1 MDWKNIDP
9 AMVSKTV
16 KDPENYTW
24 YDPKEAPFCVTGL
37 NWFEQEKLY
46 RRFPLD
52 KQPMLEE
59 VAPGVAFLGVDP
71 TGGQVH
77 FKTDADQ
84 IVIAATLTGAQS
96 MDHFCATGQCGIDLY
111 LKHPWDDTFKFEQV
125 TRFNHTADKYVCKMI
140 RNGNREM
147 KEAILNLPL
156 YIGLETLLIGLPK
169 DAKVEAAEPFAN
181 ENPIVFYGTSVT
193 QGGCASRPGMLYT
206 NILSRWMNREF
217 MNFGFSGSG
226 KGEPEVVELIAQV
239 KDPAM
244 IVINYEANAGDGLFD
259 SLDPMLDIFRK
270 HHPDTPILLG
280 TRLHVQYEVNHE
292 ESREKRDKKRAFQ
305 RACVERRRAEGDRNI
320 YFIDGRTVL
329 NEAADEC
336 LVDGDHPTD
345 LGFWLIAKG
354 LKPVL
359 ESILDGTY
367 SA

>member
-9 AMVSKTV
+9 NMVGKAV

-24 YDPKEAPFCVTGL
+24 YDPREAPFRVSGL
-37 NWFEQEKLY
+37 NWFGQEKLY
-46 RRFPLD
+46 RRFPLEA
-52 KQPMLEE
+52 QPMLEK
-59 VAPGVAFLGVDP
+59 VAPGVAFLCVDP
-71 TGGQVH
+71 TGGQVA
-77 FKTDADQ
+77 FRTDAEQ
-84 IVIAATLTGAQS
+84 IVIAANLTGAQS
-96 MDHFCATGQCGIDLY
+96 MDHFAATGQCGIDLY
-111 LKHPWDDTFKFEQV
+111 LRHPGDDGYKFEQV
-125 TRFNHTADKYVCKMI
+125 TRYNHTADKYVCKMI

-147 KEAILNLPL
+147 KDALLNLPL
-156 YIGLETLLIGLPK
+156 YIGLTDLLIGLPK
-169 DAKVEAAEPFAN
+169 DASVEAPKPFDH
-181 ENPIVFYGTSVT
+181 EKPIVFYGTSVT

-239 KDPAM
+239 EDPAM
-244 IVINYEANAGDGLFD
+244 IVINYEANAGDGLFET
-259 SLDPMLDIFRK
+259 LDPMLDIFRK

-280 TRLHVQYEVNHE
+280 TRLHVQYEANNAA
-292 ESREKRDKKRAFQ
+292 SRAARDKKREFQ

-320 YFIDGRTVL
+320 YFIDGRDVL
-329 NEAADEC
+329 KEAADEC

-359 ESILDGTY
+359 EDILKGN
-367 SA
+367 

>member
-24 YDPKEAPFCVTGL
+24 YDPREAPFCVTGL

-147 KEAILNLPL
+147 KEAIMNLPL

-169 DAKVEAAEPFAN
+169 DAKVEAAKPFAN
-181 ENPIVFYGTSVT
+181 ENPIVF
-193 QGGCASRPGMLYT
+193 
-206 NILSRWMNREF
+206 
-217 MNFGFSGSG
+217 
-226 KGEPEVVELIAQV
+226 
-239 KDPAM
+239 
-244 IVINYEANAGDGLFD
+244 
-259 SLDPMLDIFRK
+259 
-270 HHPDTPILLG
+270 
-280 TRLHVQYEVNHE
+280 
-292 ESREKRDKKRAFQ
+292 
-305 RACVERRRAEGDRNI
+305 
-320 YFIDGRTVL
+320 
-329 NEAADEC
+329 
-336 LVDGDHPTD
+336 
-345 LGFWLIAKG
+345 
-354 LKPVL
+354 
-359 ESILDGTY
+359 
-367 SA
+367 